1 MGADVLLDEGENLP
15 AGLPGP
21 GVDVPHGGGHQSGAG
36 QGEAQ
41 GLGHTLHGAGGAQE
55 GAGPHRG
62 AAGDFI
68 VPYLLG
74 GDGVLALLP
83 QGDVPGHQGGGHIRA
98 GAHAAAGDED
108 GGQIQAG
115 GGFQLGRDGLVA
127 GGGENHAVPGVH
139 RAVDLYHIA
148 DGLSGGQNV
157 VHAVVA
163 LGAAVANIGG
173 VVLGGVAALFE
184 HAVLGLLHNAAQVG
198 AARVAVAK
206 HVLQQNLGLLDV
218 LLVPAGAHL
227 QGVEL
232 GPQLAL
238 GGASLFDFHRFL
250 LPAASRGPPLCF
262 PRRGMPSASWGA
274 QGMGVLGTVP
284 SLGENRHIM
293 QYCGISREKPG
304 LSPMAAIVP
313 AAQAR
318 RRSHT
323 SPRPVQSGQGHCTI
337 DWGRC

>member
-1 MGADVLLDEGENLP
+1 M
-15 AGLPGP
+15 
-21 GVDVPHGGGHQSGAG
+21 
-36 QGEAQ
+36 
-41 GLGHTLHGAGGAQE
+41 
-55 GAGPHRG
+55 
-62 AAGDFI
+62 
-68 VPYLLG
+68 
-74 GDGVLALLP
+74 
-83 QGDVPGHQGGGHIRA
+83 
-98 GAHAAAGDED
+98 
-108 GGQIQAG
+108 
-115 GGFQLGRDGLVA
+115 
-127 GGGENHAVPGVH
+127 
-139 RAVDLYHIA
+139 DLYHIA

-163 LGAAVANIGG
+163 LGAAIANIGG

-274 QGMGVLGTVP
+274 QGLRVLGAVP
-284 SLGENRHIM
+284 SMGGKSPHYAVLRDFPGKTRASPPWLPQSPPRKRAGVPIPA
-293 QYCGISREKPG
+293 RG
-304 LSPMAAIVP
+304 LSSLDRDIVP
-313 AAQAR
+313 
-318 RRSHT
+318 
-323 SPRPVQSGQGHCTI
+323 
-337 DWGRC
+337 